1 MNCPFCNFNL
11 KLVDIKK
18 LCEGCVTTKG
28 CTMIKCPNCGYET
41 IPDPDILKLIKKM
54 RKEE

>member
-11 KLVDIKK
+11 NVIDIKK
-18 LCEGCVTTKG
+18 VCESCFTIKG

-41 IPDPDILKLIKKM
+41 IPDPDLLRLIKKM
-54 RKEE
+54 RKKK

>member
-11 KLVDIKK
+11 NLVDIKK

-54 RKEE
+54 RKEK